1 MNTTGKNS
9 FLESA
14 MAFLSQSV
22 VQAILGI
29 LILLI
34 VSIVAYYM
42 LLKLRGSSIENIETL
57 DLLKKNFEEMRSEG
71 DISEAEYRRIS
82 ASLKGGVN
90 SNTPVGDKNTEPKS
104 AGG

>member
-9 FLESA
+9 FLESV
-14 MAFLSQSV
+14 MTFLSQSV

-34 VSIVAYYM
+34 VSVVAYYT
-42 LLKLRGSSIENIETL
+42 LLKLRGSSIDNTETL
-57 DLLKKNFEEMRSEG
+57 DLIRKNFEEMRSEG

-82 ASLKGGVN
+82 ASLQAGMN
-90 SNTPVGDKNTEPKS
+90 SSNPRSDSNTESNSPRG
-104 AGG
+104 

>member
-1 MNTTGKNS
+1 
-9 FLESA
+9 

-34 VSIVAYYM
+34 VLIVAYYM

-90 SNTPVGDKNTEPKS
+90 SNTLVGDSTTEPKTVRE
-104 AGG
+104 

>member
-9 FLESA
+9 FLESS
-14 MAFLSQSV
+14 MNFLSQSV

-34 VSIVAYYM
+34 VSVVAYYT
-42 LLKLRGSSIENIETL
+42 LLKLRGSSIDNTESLELIR
-57 DLLKKNFEEMRSEG
+57 KNFEEMRSEG

-82 ASLKGGVN
+82 ASLQAGMN
-90 SNTPVGDKNTEPKS
+90 SSNPRSDSNTESNSPRG
-104 AGG
+104 

>member
-14 MAFLSQSV
+14 MTFLSQSV

-34 VSIVAYYM
+34 VSVVAYYK
-42 LLKLRGSSIENIETL
+42 LLKLRGSSFDNTETL
-57 DLLKKNFEEMRSEG
+57 ELIRKNFEEMRSEG

-82 ASLKGGVN
+82 ASLKGGIN
-90 SNTPVGDKNTEPKS
+90 SSIPQSDSNTKNNSPRL
-104 AGG
+104 

>member
-34 VSIVAYYM
+34 VSSVAYYM

-57 DLLKKNFEEMRSEG
+57 DLLKKNFEEMRSVG

-82 ASLKGGVN
+82 ASLEGGVN
-90 SNTPVGDKNTEPKS
+90 SKTPIGDTSTEPQS
-104 AGG
+104 AGE

>member
-9 FLESA
+9 FLESS
-14 MAFLSQSV
+14 MNFLSQSV

-34 VSIVAYYM
+34 VSVVAYYT
-42 LLKLRGSSIENIETL
+42 LLKLRGSSIDNTETL
-57 DLLKKNFEEMRSEG
+57 ELIRKNFEEMRSEG

-82 ASLKGGVN
+82 ASLKGGMN
-90 SNTPVGDKNTEPKS
+90 SS
-104 AGG
+104 APRSDSNIQSNLPRE

>member
-14 MAFLSQSV
+14 MNFLSQSV

-34 VSIVAYYM
+34 VSVVAYYT
-42 LLKLRGSSIENIETL
+42 LLKLRGSSIDNTETL
-57 DLLKKNFEEMRSEG
+57 ELIRKNFEEMRSEG

-82 ASLKGGVN
+82 ASLKQG
-90 SNTPVGDKNTEPKS
+90 
-104 AGG
+104 

>member
-57 DLLKKNFEEMRSEG
+57 DLIKKNFEEMRSEG

-90 SNTPVGDKNTEPKS
+90 SNTPVGDTNTEPKS
-104 AGG
+104 AGE

>member
-14 MAFLSQSV
+14 MTFLSQSV

-34 VSIVAYYM
+34 VSVVAYYT
-42 LLKLRGSSIENIETL
+42 LLKLRGSSFDNTETL
-57 DLLKKNFEEMRSEG
+57 ELIRKNFEEMRSEG

-82 ASLKGGVN
+82 ASLKGGIN
-90 SNTPVGDKNTEPKS
+90 SSIPQSDSNTKNNSPRE
-104 AGG
+104 

>member
-9 FLESA
+9 FLESS
-14 MAFLSQSV
+14 MNFLSQSV

-34 VSIVAYYM
+34 VSVVAYYT
-42 LLKLRGSSIENIETL
+42 LLKLRGSSIDNTETL
-57 DLLKKNFEEMRSEG
+57 DLIRKNFEEMRSEG

-82 ASLKGGVN
+82 ASLQAGMN
-90 SNTPVGDKNTEPKS
+90 SSNPRSDSNTESNSPRG
-104 AGG
+104 